1 MFATSI
7 SYKPL
12 LRLSPLFSTNP
23 SRLISLR
30 LVSDTGVM
38 LSRVGDEKNR
48 VVGSETM
55 TEMTKIS
62 AFSRSSGDASL
73 EITENEAILGNGSSD
88 IPREIVVSSGIQ
100 STINHL
106 SKWLVATVFGII
118 VIWRH
123 DALTMWAATGAVAN
137 AWLSITLK
145 RILNQERPVASLGS
159 GPGMPSSHAQSIFF
173 ASVFAI
179 LSLIKSL
186 GLNGVTVTIGVLG
199 LAFSSYLSWLR
210 ISQRHHTISQ
220 VVVGAILGT
229 ICSILWFQS
238 WYGFV
243 LKAFI
248 SFLWVRIIVV
258 LGGVIFCVSFVLYV
272 IKHWLMDSDEN

>member
-12 LRLSPLFSTNP
+12 LRLSPLFSTTP
-23 SRLISLR
+23 SRLISVRLISNTGFMLR
-30 LVSDTGVM
+30 
-38 LSRVGDEKNR
+38 RVCDEKNR

-62 AFSRSSGDASL
+62 AFSRGSGDGSL
-73 EITENEAILGNGSSD
+73 EITENEAILGNESSD
-88 IPREIVVSSGIQ
+88 FPREIVVPSGIE

-118 VIWRH
+118 VVWRH
-123 DALTMWAATGAVAN
+123 DALAMWAAMGAVAN

-186 GLNGVTVTIGVLG
+186 GLSGVTVTIGVLG

-220 VVVGAILGT
+220 VVVGATLGT

-248 SFLWVRIIVV
+248 SFLWIRIIVV
-258 LGGVIFCVSFVLYV
+258 LGGITFCVSFLLYV
-272 IKHWLMDSDEN
+272 IKHWLMDGDED

>member
-7 SYKPL
+7 SYRPL
-12 LRLSPLFSTNP
+12 LRLSPLFCITP

-30 LVSDTGVM
+30 LICNTGFM
-38 LSRVGDEKNR
+38 LRRVGDEKNR
-48 VVGSETM
+48 VVGSKTM
-55 TEMTKIS
+55 TEMTKVS
-62 AFSRSSGDASL
+62 AFSSS
-73 EITENEAILGNGSSD
+73 NAILGNGTSD
-88 IPREIVVSSGIQ
+88 FPREIVVPSGIE

-123 DALTMWAATGAVAN
+123 DALAMWAAMGAVAN
-137 AWLSITLK
+137 AWLSMTLK
-145 RILNQERPVASLGS
+145 RILNQELPVATLGS
-159 GPGMPSSHAQSIFF
+159 GPAMPSSHAQSIFF

-179 LSLIKSL
+179 LSLVKSV
-186 GLNGVTVTIGVLG
+186 GLNGVTMTMGVLG

-229 ICSILWFQS
+229 ICSIAWFQS

-243 LKAFI
+243 LNAFL
-248 SFLWVRIIVV
+248 SFLWVRIIIV
-258 LGGVIFCVSFVLYV
+258 LGGVTFCVIFLLYV
-272 IKHWLMDSDEN
+272 IKHWLMDGDED

>member
-12 LRLSPLFSTNP
+12 LRLSPLFCTPP

-30 LVSDTGVM
+30 LISNTGFM
-38 LSRVGDEKNR
+38 LRRVGDEKNR
-48 VVGSETM
+48 VVGSKTM
-55 TEMTKIS
+55 TEMTKVS
-62 AFSRSSGDASL
+62 AFSSNGNGSF

-88 IPREIVVSSGIQ
+88 FPREIVVSSGIE

-123 DALTMWAATGAVAN
+123 DALGMWAAMGAVAN

-145 RILNQERPVASLGS
+145 RIVNQERPVATLGS

-179 LSLIKSL
+179 LSLVKSL
-186 GLNGVTVTIGVLG
+186 GLNGVTVTVGVLG

-229 ICSILWFQS
+229 ICSIVWFQS

-243 LKAFI
+243 LNAFI
-248 SFLWVRIIVV
+248 SFLWVRIIIV
-258 LGGVIFCVSFVLYV
+258 LGGVTFCVSFLLYV
-272 IKHWLMDSDEN
+272 IKHWLMDGDED